1 MIDQTCFVCQ
11 AFGSLNYGD
20 DRYLEQQKRLKESIL
35 SIYPQANLLFYTNA
49 LPEGARPF
57 HISLYGLKVYAIE
70 QAWRNGFTKVIW
82 LDPAMILSDK
92 IDDLFNFRM
101 VAIKDDNKLLG
112 LISEKAREY
121 FSIEKEEMILN
132 DWRLVGG
139 SMYYFDFEFELTQKI
154 FHTWKKAELRGMFGS
169 QIEAATEQI
178 NGHRNDESCMA
189 AVIYLNGHEPT
200 DAYRVRYC
208 IEQNPIFSKKHF
220 K

>member
-35 SIYPQANLLFYTNA
+35 SIYPQANLLFYINS

-57 HISLYGLKVYAIE
+57 HVSLYGLKVHCIE
-70 QAWRNGFTKVIW
+70 QAWKNGFTKVIW
-82 LDPAMILSDK
+82 LDPAMILADK

-101 VAIKDDNKLLG
+101 VAIKDDNKLNG

-121 FSIEKEEMILN
+121 FNIEKGEMIEK

-139 SMYYFDFEFELTQKI
+139 SMYYFDFDFELTQMI

-189 AVIYLNGHEPT
+189 AAIYLNGHEPT
-200 DAYRVRYC
+200 DAYKVRYC
-208 IEQNPIFSKKHF
+208 IEKNPIFVKKHF